1 MNTQFDDL
9 IRNALGARLQAYAPY
24 SRFAVGAAVQCKSA
38 AVFIGSNIE
47 NISYGLT
54 ICAER
59 IAIGSAVAAG
69 QREFV
74 AIAVV
79 ADTIE
84 PIVPCGACRQFLAEF
99 SPDLIIVSATV
110 EGDRKVESLSHL
122 LPDLKRG
129 ILKNRSEEHTS
140 ELQSRFDL
148 VCRLLLEK
156 KKIITIMNGFFAFFE
171 RPWNMR
177 SIGIGIYI
185 TWHVAVS

>member
-1 MNTQFDDL
+1 MDTQFSNL
-9 IRNALGARLQAYAPY
+9 IKAVSEARLRAYAPY
-24 SRFAVGAAVQCKSA
+24 SNFAVGAAVQCKSG

-59 IAIGSAVAAG
+59 IAMGSAVAAG

-110 EGDRKVESLSHL
+110 EGHRKVENLSRL
-122 LPDLKRG
+122 LPDPKRG
-129 ILKNRSEEHTS
+129 ILKNVHT
-140 ELQSRFDL
+140 L
-148 VCRLLLEK
+148 
-156 KKIITIMNGFFAFFE
+156 
-171 RPWNMR
+171 
-177 SIGIGIYI
+177 
-185 TWHVAVS
+185 